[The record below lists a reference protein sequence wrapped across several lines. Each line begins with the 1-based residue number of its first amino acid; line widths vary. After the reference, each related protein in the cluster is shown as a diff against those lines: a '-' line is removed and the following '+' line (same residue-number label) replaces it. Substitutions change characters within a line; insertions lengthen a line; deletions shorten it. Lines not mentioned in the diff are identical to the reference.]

1 MKLPKPP
8 LLATSATSAPHLRD
22 SIAGEEDPGAALDV
36 VRSLLAQQRP
46 GKPGATPLNRTAP
59 QIHIDCAEGG
69 EHIDVAISWHPA
81 ALHRSTPRLVDP
93 SPADLLGLVLAHHGT
108 IANTAWSRFR
118 TTGQRQ
124 LALEVDEDED
134 GVFYVNLKD
143 N

>member
-1 MKLPKPP
+1 MKLPKTPT
-8 LLATSATSAPHLRD
+8 LSATHLRG

-46 GKPGATPLNRTAP
+46 RRPGATPLNRTAP
-59 QIHIDCAEGG
+59 QIHIHCAEGG
-69 EHIDVAISWHPA
+69 EHIDVAVSWHPA
-81 ALHRSTPRLVDP
+81 ALRRGTPRPVDP

-108 IANTAWSRFR
+108 IANTAWSRFC

-124 LALEVDEDED
+124 VALEVDEDDD

-143 N
+143 A